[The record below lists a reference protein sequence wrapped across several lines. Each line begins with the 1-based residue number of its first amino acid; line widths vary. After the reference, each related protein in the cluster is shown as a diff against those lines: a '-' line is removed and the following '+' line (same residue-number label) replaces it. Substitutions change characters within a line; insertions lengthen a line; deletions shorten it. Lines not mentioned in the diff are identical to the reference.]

1 LPFNYNADFSQTS
14 LWTELVET
22 WSADEFLVPP
32 LQHADKV
39 VAAAFDPKGERVVT
53 VSVDKTARIW
63 RAPPT
68 GKALV

>member
-1 LPFNYNADFSQTS
+1 
-14 LWTELVET
+14 
-22 WSADEFLVPP
+22 
-32 LQHADKV
+32 